1 MNEIGTVKLETE
13 RLILR
18 RLEKNDAKEL
28 FDGIVNQKEF
38 LYYANKKQ
46 VTLEEE
52 KASLENIEEKYQN
65 KF

>member
-52 KASLENIEEKYQN
+52 K
-65 KF
+65 